1 MRRRGTKEFIVVLF
15 LGIALFPVFAFN
27 ALGTAD
33 ASFFEN
39 WQLDSDALV
48 TTAISSAPLESENS
62 LYGLYVPAPSTSDEI
77 GSSTSAPVATE
88 EVPYV
93 SSLGLQG
100 WFARGASYFG
110 FSDLHRL
117 QLLNAALFA
126 FVFST
131 FIVLAARITNVAFS
145 VATAVVAIGSPWLV
159 TAAHSPF
166 WVTWSW
172 YLPIVFTLGYLLAR
186 RSWLRIAYASAA
198 VLAFAFRFGS
208 GYEFLTNFAL
218 FAASMPILAKIFSK
232 ESSGIRNWR
241 STLVE
246 SVRCFAFAVGGF
258 LIAFTAHAILRGSGN
273 ALAGAVDIFKMDVLR
288 RTYGGSGE
296 FSDPL
301 IQASLQASPL
311 KVLWT
316 YIFDWRTDFFSVGY
330 GSPFTITFG
339 PESPWALLAGSA
351 GIALILWIK
360 GNSNWRAFAQL
371 LGVGAAVSL
380 CWYILGKGHSFIHTH
395 VNFVLWYLMLAPVI
409 VFITF
414 NGVFIMFRDVTS
426 RRRTQTLLQ

>member
-1 MRRRGTKEFIVVLF
+1 MRRRGTKEFIIVLF

-27 ALGTAD
+27 ALGTAG

-48 TTAISSAPLESENS
+48 TTAISRAPLESENS
-62 LYGLYVPAPSTSDEI
+62 LYGLYVPAPSPSDEVD
-77 GSSTSAPVATE
+77 SSTSAPVATE
-88 EVPYV
+88 AVPYV

-159 TAAHSPF
+159 TAAHSAF
-166 WVTWSW
+166 WVAWSW
-172 YLPIVFTLGYLLAR
+172 YLPIVFILGYLMVR

-208 GYEFLTNFAL
+208 GYEFLTSFAL

-232 ESSGIRNWR
+232 EFPDLRNWR
-241 STLVE
+241 STLLATVK
-246 SVRCFAFAVGGF
+246 CFAFAVGGF
-258 LIAFTAHAILRGSGN
+258 FIAFTAHAILRGSGS
-273 ALAGAVDIFKMDVLR
+273 ALEGAVDIFKMDVLR
-288 RTYGGSGE
+288 RTYGESGE

-316 YIFDWRTDFFSVGY
+316 YIFDWHTDFFSVGY
-330 GSPFTITFG
+330 GSPFTVTFG
-339 PESPWALLAGSA
+339 PESPWVLLVAST
-351 GIALILWIK
+351 GIALILWTK
-360 GNSNWRAFAQL
+360 GNSKWRAFAQL

-380 CWYILGKGHSFIHTH
+380 SWYLLGKGHSFIHTH
-395 VNFVLWYLMLAPVI
+395 VDFVLWYLMLAPVV

-414 NGVFIMFRDVTS
+414 NGMFIVIRDVVI
-426 RRRTQTLLQ
+426 RRRTQALIP